1 MSSERSYIIRDP
13 FLLYREG
20 VRESRRERARE
31 GNIEIVKSMA
41 EFLKSSLG
49 PMGMSKLMINKFGD
63 TAVTRDGAVILDMMD
78 VYHPVAKFLK
88 EAAKSVESAVGDG
101 TKTAIILIGELV
113 KRAER
118 LMESGIRPG
127 TIISGYKRACE
138 IALSSLISLSRPFDL
153 NNDELMK
160 SIIRNMLRTR
170 GIDVA
175 VDHLSDLIIKAVNA
189 AIEFRDGKVIIDRDV
204 IQVVKKPGR
213 GILESEL
220 IMGVVL
226 DRGLAHPMMPK
237 RMLNARVALLDMALK
252 VDPFK
257 HLQPYKREI
266 HIANDELVKKFI
278 REEDEIEKELV
289 NRIISIGANVV
300 ICRRRIGDVAKYELA
315 KAGAMAVERLLKDER
330 IELIVRATGAM
341 RIANLQDLRGDD
353 LGHADLVEERKIGGD
368 RILVIEGGR
377 SSKIATILLRGDPS
391 QADEVERAI
400 KDSVAM
406 ISALAAK
413 PAYVPGGGAIEEAL
427 SIVLRNESLK
437 YPGREQIAIQA
448 FANSLEVI
456 PILLARNSGLDP
468 TTILTDLRAK
478 HVNGMWEYGIDAFS
492 KRIVNVI
499 EVGLIEPLAVKEQI
513 LKTCTEVASSIIRID
528 YVVDRRYAKK
538 HRGEMP

>member
-20 VRESRRERARE
+20 VRESHREKVRE
-31 GNIEIVKSMA
+31 GNIEIAKSMA

-63 TAVTRDGAVILDMMD
+63 TAVTKDGAVILDMMD

-88 EAAKSVESAVGDG
+88 ETAKSVESAVGDG

-138 IALSSLISLSRPFDL
+138 IALSSLISFSRPFDL

-160 SIIRNMLRTR
+160 NIIRNMLRTR

-175 VDHLSDLIIKAVNA
+175 VDHLADLIIKAVNT

-237 RMLNARVALLDMALK
+237 RMLNAKVALLDMALK

-278 REEDEIEKELV
+278 GEEDKIEKEFV
-289 NRIISIGANVV
+289 NRIISVGANVV
-300 ICRRRIGDVAKYELA
+300 ICRRRIGNVAKYELA
-315 KAGAMAVERLLKDER
+315 RAGVMAVERLLKDER

-341 RIANLQDLRGDD
+341 RIANLQDLREDD

-377 SSKIATILLRGDPS
+377 SSKIATILLRGDPY
-391 QADEVERAI
+391 QAEDR
-400 KDSVAM
+400 KSV
-406 ISALAAK
+406 
-413 PAYVPGGGAIEEAL
+413 V
-427 SIVLRNESLK
+427 
-437 YPGREQIAIQA
+437 
-448 FANSLEVI
+448 
-456 PILLARNSGLDP
+456 
-468 TTILTDLRAK
+468 
-478 HVNGMWEYGIDAFS
+478 
-492 KRIVNVI
+492 
-499 EVGLIEPLAVKEQI
+499 
-513 LKTCTEVASSIIRID
+513 
-528 YVVDRRYAKK
+528 
-538 HRGEMP
+538 